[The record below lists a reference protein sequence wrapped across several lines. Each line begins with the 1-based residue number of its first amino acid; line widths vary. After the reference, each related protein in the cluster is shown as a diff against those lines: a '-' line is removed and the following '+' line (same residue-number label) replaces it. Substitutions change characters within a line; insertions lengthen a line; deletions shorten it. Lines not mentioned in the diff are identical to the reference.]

1 MSTLIELETLANTR
15 DLGGMVASDGR
26 RIRSGKLIRSGQ
38 LVGLSGSDMAKLASM
53 VDTVIDFRNSGEIE
67 DQPDCILDGVSNI
80 NIPIVENFTSGISRE
95 EESDEQLI
103 ANLAF
108 RPEAA
113 REYMRTMYRK
123 FVTDFCISR
132 YSRFLEVLL
141 QDHGKAVL
149 WHCSA
154 GKDRAGIG
162 AVIIEEILGVPR
174 EEIIADYMRTK
185 NFLSPYTEGYVTFIK
200 AEFEKARKLS
210 EEETKTAEESIRSL
224 FGIEQSYIEA
234 YYKEIEKQFGDY
246 DTFIRRG
253 LGLTDRQILAL
264 RDKYLE

>member
-1 MSTLIELETLANTR
+1 M
-15 DLGGMVASDGR
+15 
-26 RIRSGKLIRSGQ
+26 
-38 LVGLSGSDMAKLASM
+38 
-53 VDTVIDFRNSGEIE
+53 
-67 DQPDCILDGVSNI
+67 
-80 NIPIVENFTSGISRE
+80 
-95 EESDEQLI
+95 
-103 ANLAF
+103 
-108 RPEAA
+108 
-113 REYMRTMYRK
+113 
-123 FVTDFCISR
+123 
-132 YSRFLEVLL
+132 
-141 QDHGKAVL
+141 
-149 WHCSA
+149 
-154 GKDRAGIG
+154 
-162 AVIIEEILGVPR
+162 IIEEILGVPR